1 VQISFLGENYMQKAV
16 YQTDSNGLYLYESV
30 ANELSLS
37 PGSFNIPFG
46 AYLDAPPAT
55 EVGSRPRREG
65 DKWELVEDHRDT
77 SLWFAETGEQYT
89 LGNVRTVNG
98 VDVSYPGW
106 GPLPAWLTDVPPQQS
121 APDAVAVP

>member
-1 VQISFLGENYMQKAV
+1 MQKTV

-46 AYLDAPPAT
+46 AYLDAPPQA
-55 EVGSRPRREG
+55 EDGRRPRRDG
-65 DKWELVEDHRDT
+65 DKWELVEDHRET
-77 SLWFAETGEQYT
+77 SLWFAETGDQYT
-89 LGNVRTVNG
+89 LGNVHDVDG

-106 GPLPAWLTDVPPQQS
+106 GPIPAWLTAVAPVQS
-121 APDAVAVP
+121 AQGAAEAA